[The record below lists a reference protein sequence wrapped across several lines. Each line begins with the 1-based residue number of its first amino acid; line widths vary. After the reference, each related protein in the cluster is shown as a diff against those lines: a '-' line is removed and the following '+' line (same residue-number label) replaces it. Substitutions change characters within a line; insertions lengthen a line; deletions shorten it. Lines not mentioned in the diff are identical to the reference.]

1 MMTQTLISRTVML
14 SAPALLFASAAVAQ
28 MSVTTIGAT
37 DAAACYA
44 NARDELTEDTRP
56 CDAALADR
64 RTKRVDRKK
73 TLVNRGIILN
83 RRGDY
88 NEALADFNAA
98 IDIDETIAEAY
109 LNRGNTWF
117 LAGRLDDAMAD
128 YEKALALNVAKPW
141 AAWYNIGLVH
151 DARNETTQAQDAYR
165 KALELNPD
173 FYLAQQKLKDQ

>member
-1 MMTQTLISRTVML
+1 MIRKLIFAASVASIPML
-14 SAPALLFASAAVAQ
+14 VFVSSANAQ
-28 MSVTTIGAT
+28 LSVTTIGAT

-56 CDAALADR
+56 CDLALDDR
-64 RTKRVDRKK
+64 GTTRVDRKK
-73 TLVNRGIILN
+73 SLVNRGIILN

-98 IDIDETIAEAY
+98 IEIDETIAEAY

-128 YEKALALNVAKPW
+128 YEKALALDVAKPW

-151 DARNETTQAQDAYR
+151 DARNETPQAQEAYR

-173 FYLAQQKLKDQ
+173 FYLAQQKVVG